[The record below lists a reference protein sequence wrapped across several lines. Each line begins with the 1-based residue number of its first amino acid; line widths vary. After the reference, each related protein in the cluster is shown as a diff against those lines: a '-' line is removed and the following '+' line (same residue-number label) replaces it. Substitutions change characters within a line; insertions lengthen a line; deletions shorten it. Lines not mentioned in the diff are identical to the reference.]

1 MIKKM
6 KGVDVVDKVLEA
18 CYVANKD
25 ALFIMSLMHQY
36 EDRGFLTKK
45 QLQGL
50 HSKAQKIT
58 GMPTGW
64 LATLEAV
71 IAKLP
76 TRDKTLPADIKKPAV
91 IDEEKIAPLLD
102 AILIRYPQ
110 HKTVLCLQAKY
121 SKQKL
126 LSIAET
132 AELEKFYKLL
142 VK

>member
-1 MIKKM
+1 MIKK
-6 KGVDVVDKVLEA
+6 KNGIDVIDKVLEA

-50 HSKAQKIT
+50 HSKAQKIY
-58 GMPTGW
+58 GMSAGW

-76 TRDKTLPADIKKPAV
+76 TRDKTVVTEIKKPTV
-91 IDEEKIAPLLD
+91 INEEKNASLID
-102 AILIRYPQ
+102 AILVKFPN
-110 HKTVLCLQAKY
+110 HKTVLSLQAKY
-121 SKQKL
+121 SKQKML
-126 LSIAET
+126 TIAET

-142 VK
+142 IK